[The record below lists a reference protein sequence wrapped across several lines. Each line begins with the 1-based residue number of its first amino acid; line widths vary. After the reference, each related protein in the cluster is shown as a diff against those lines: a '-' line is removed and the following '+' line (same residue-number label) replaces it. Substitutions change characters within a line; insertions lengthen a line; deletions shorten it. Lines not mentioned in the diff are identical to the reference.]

1 MGGGTL
7 WRSVARAVG
16 AAAPTVAA
24 TTVAATNAAYCSACA
39 ATPAPISMRVASCTC
54 RAHGVQQQQ
63 QAQEAS
69 SVSFGPK
76 QFWDLHDWE
85 FEGDEEREHYV
96 FGAPPTLKEVE
107 EASSDLQNALRLYV
121 SFAYTLI
128 SLCIV

>member
-24 TTVAATNAAYCSACA
+24 TNAVYCSACV
-39 ATPAPISMRVASCTC
+39 ATPAPTSMRVASCTC
-54 RAHGVQQQQ
+54 RAHGVQQPQ
-63 QAQEAS
+63 QAQGAS

-85 FEGDEEREHYV
+85 FEGDEERDHYV

-107 EASSDLQNALRLYV
+107 EASLDLQNALRLYA
-121 SFAYTLI
+121 SFA
-128 SLCIV
+128 